1 MRRWLLILI
10 ILIVLGAGGYV
21 AYQAGL
27 LSSLGLTPPAAD
39 LATAEVEAT
48 PAAETTQ
55 PSLNSVV
62 ADARVVPVQEATLSL
77 AVGGIVKEI
86 LVSEGDQVEAGQLL
100 LRLSDAQQ
108 QVAVAQAQANLQ
120 RAQATLEQLLA
131 GPLEAEIASAQ
142 AALDA
147 AQARYNR
154 LANASLPGSI
164 ASAQADLA
172 ASQAAL
178 AKVLEGPS
186 EEQLIAA
193 RAEVASAEAELTR
206 AQRAYNDVRWRPDVG
221 ATIQSADLQRA
232 TIAYEAAQAR
242 LADLQ
247 AGPSQADVANA
258 NAQIRRAAAQ
268 LSAAENAMPDD
279 LAEAEANVRASQAA
293 LDLLLTPAS
302 QEQIAAAEADVAA
315 ATATL
320 QQALVSLADTEL
332 RATFNGVVAQ
342 VNINVGEQASPAAPL
357 ILLADLSLWEI
368 ETEDLTE
375 LDVIGVNTET
385 PVTLTFDALPDL
397 IMEGRIKSVRL
408 LGEDNRGD
416 IVYTVV
422 IDPAEQDPR
431 LRWNMTA
438 VAEFEIER

>member
-10 ILIVLGAGGYV
+10 ILIVLGAGGYA
-21 AYQAGL
+21 AYQAGM

-39 LATAEVEAT
+39 LASEAAEAT
-48 PAAETTQ
+48 PVAENAQ

-62 ADARVVPVQEATLSL
+62 ADARVVPVQEASLSL

-100 LRLSDAQQ
+100 LRLADAQQ

-120 RAQATLEQLLA
+120 RAQATLQQVMA
-131 GPLEAEIASAQ
+131 GPREAEIASAQ

-154 LANASLPGSI
+154 LAEASLPGSI

-221 ATIQSADLQRA
+221 ATMQSADLQRA

-247 AGPSQADVANA
+247 AGASQADVASA
-258 NAQIRRAAAQ
+258 NAQIRRSAAQ
-268 LSAAENAMPDD
+268 LNAAEAGMPDD
-279 LAEAEANVRASQAA
+279 LAEAEANVRASQAT
-293 LDLLLTPAS
+293 LDLLLAGART
-302 QEQIAAAEADVAA
+302 EEIAAAEADVAA

-332 RATFNGVVAQ
+332 RATFSGVVAQ
-342 VNINVGEQASPAAPL
+342 LTINPGEQAAPATPL
-357 ILLADLSLWEI
+357 ILLADLSNWQI

-385 PVTLTFDALPDL
+385 PVSLTFDAIPDL
-397 IMEGRIKSVRL
+397 VMAGQVKTIRP

-422 IDPAEQDPR
+422 IEPAEQDPR

-438 VAEFEIER
+438 VAEFELER

>member
-142 AALDA
+142 A
-147 AQARYNR
+147 
-154 LANASLPGSI
+154 
-164 ASAQADLA
+164 
-172 ASQAAL
+172 
-178 AKVLEGPS
+178 
-186 EEQLIAA
+186 
-193 RAEVASAEAELTR
+193 
-206 AQRAYNDVRWRPDVG
+206 
-221 ATIQSADLQRA
+221 
-232 TIAYEAAQAR
+232 
-242 LADLQ
+242 
-247 AGPSQADVANA
+247 
-258 NAQIRRAAAQ
+258 
-268 LSAAENAMPDD
+268 
-279 LAEAEANVRASQAA
+279 
-293 LDLLLTPAS
+293 
-302 QEQIAAAEADVAA
+302 
-315 ATATL
+315 
-320 QQALVSLADTEL
+320 
-332 RATFNGVVAQ
+332 
-342 VNINVGEQASPAAPL
+342 
-357 ILLADLSLWEI
+357 LLAHKPIWLRHK
-368 ETEDLTE
+368 
-375 LDVIGVNTET
+375 
-385 PVTLTFDALPDL
+385 LPWRRYL
-397 IMEGRIKSVRL
+397 K
-408 LGEDNRGD
+408 
-416 IVYTVV
+416 
-422 IDPAEQDPR
+422 APR
-431 LRWNMTA
+431 KNS
-438 VAEFEIER
+438 